1 MNVYTKFRSMMDNH
15 IILSF
20 KGEITSDIITMV
32 LQIME
37 SRLEAEEAKSSV
49 KKKIFNILVECMQNL
64 YHHAEAEEEGE
75 ITTRKAMLEMYFDD
89 SFYNIITG
97 NYMKNEEVEKLKSRL
112 DKVNSLS
119 KDELRSFYREIL
131 DNNQISQ
138 KGGANLGMID
148 MARKSGEKLDYHFTK
163 VNDNLT
169 FFDLKVRISNK
180 KKNKKNREEEALQ
193 GAS

>member
-1 MNVYTKFRSMMDNH
+1 MNVYAKFRSMMDNH
-15 IILSF
+15 VILSF

-64 YHHAEAEEEGE
+64 YHHAEAELEDELN
-75 ITTRKAMLEMYFDD
+75 TRKAMLEMYFDD
-89 SFYNIITG
+89 SYYNIITG
-97 NYMKNEEVEKLKSRL
+97 NYIKNEEVEKLKGRL

-119 KDELRSFYREIL
+119 KDELRGFYREIL
-131 DNNQISQ
+131 DNNLISK

-148 MARKSGEKLDYHFTK
+148 MARKSGEKLEYNFTQ
-163 VNDNLT
+163 VNDSLS

-180 KKNKKNREEEALQ
+180 KKVKKEFEAD
-193 GAS
+193 AS

>member
-1 MNVYTKFRSMMDNH
+1 MNIYTKFRSMMDNH

-37 SRLEAEEAKSSV
+37 SRLDSEDAKSSV

-64 YHHAEAEEEGE
+64 YHHAEAEDPDVK
-75 ITTRKAMLEMYFDD
+75 TSRKAMLEMYFDD
-89 SFYNIITG
+89 EYYNIITG
-97 NYMKNEEVEKLKSRL
+97 NYMKNEEVEKLRTRL

-119 KDELRSFYREIL
+119 KEDLRRFYREIL
-131 DNNQISQ
+131 DNNQISN

-148 MARKSGEKLDYHFTK
+148 MARKSGEKLEYNFTK
-163 VNDNLT
+163 VNDTMT
-169 FFDLKVRISNK
+169 FFDLKVKISNRK
-180 KKNKKNREEEALQ
+180 KSKPIVV
-193 GAS
+193 

>member
-37 SRLEAEEAKSSV
+37 SRLEAEEAKSTV

-64 YHHAEAEEEGE
+64 YHHAEPEVDGE
-75 ITTRKAMLEMYFDD
+75 VSTRKAMLEMYFDD
-89 SFYNIITG
+89 SYYNIITG
-97 NYMKNEEVEKLKSRL
+97 NYMRNEEVEKLKTRL

-119 KDELRSFYREIL
+119 KEDLRKFYREIL

-148 MARKSGEKLDYHFTK
+148 MARKSGEKLDYHFTE
-163 VNDNLT
+163 VNDKLT
-169 FFDLKVRISNK
+169 FFDLRVRISNK
-180 KKNKKNREEEALQ
+180 KKDKKNRESEALQ

>member
-1 MNVYTKFRSMMDNH
+1 MDIYTKFRSMMDNH

-37 SRLEAEEAKSSV
+37 SRLDSEEAKSSV

-64 YHHAEAEEEGE
+64 YHHAEAEDPSVK
-75 ITTRKAMLEMYFDD
+75 TSRKAMLEMYFDD
-89 SFYNIITG
+89 EYYNIITG
-97 NYMKNEEVEKLKSRL
+97 NYMRNEEVEKLKTRL

-119 KDELRSFYREIL
+119 KEDLRKFYREIL
-131 DNNQISQ
+131 DNNQISN

-148 MARKSGEKLDYHFTK
+148 MARKSGEKLEYHFTQA
-163 VNDNLT
+163 NDTMT
-169 FFDLKVRISNK
+169 FFDLKVKISNK
-180 KKNKKNREEEALQ
+180 KKVKVAE
-193 GAS
+193 

>member
-1 MNVYTKFRSMMDNH
+1 MDIYTKFRSMMDNH

-37 SRLEAEEAKSSV
+37 SRLDSEEAKSSV

-64 YHHAEAEEEGE
+64 YHHAEAEQPDEKS
-75 ITTRKAMLEMYFDD
+75 TRKAMLEMYFDD
-89 SFYNIITG
+89 EFYNIITG
-97 NYMKNEEVEKLKSRL
+97 NYMKNEDVQHLQTRL

-119 KDELRSFYREIL
+119 KDDLRKFYREIL

-138 KGGANLGMID
+138 KGGASLGMID
-148 MARKSGEKLDYHFTK
+148 MARKSGEKLEYHFTK
-163 VNDNLT
+163 VNDHIT
-169 FFDLKVRISNK
+169 FFDLKVKISNRK
-180 KKNKKNREEEALQ
+180 KKSAEQLA
-193 GAS
+193 